1 MILRR
6 DHVNHT
12 EYDFNESLGVWLTVS
27 TQAYHR
33 RMEER
38 LLPHEITFRQ
48 AQVVGW
54 LMMSGQLAQ
63 TELARRMQVEPSTV
77 VRLLDRMEEAGLI
90 ERCADPCDRRRH
102 HIRVTEA
109 VAPLWK
115 QITVVA
121 RQVRKE
127 AAKSL
132 TVEEQATLKDLL
144 QRVTHNLQ
152 STLAPEPH
160 RRTGKKVSSHD

>member
-1 MILRR
+1 MTP
-6 DHVNHT
+6 T
-12 EYDFNESLGVWLTVS
+12 EYDFNESLGVWLTVT

-33 RMEER
+33 RMEEL

-63 TELARRMQVEPSTV
+63 AELTRRMQVEPSTV

-90 ERCADPCDRRRH
+90 ERCADPVDRRRH
-102 HIRVTEA
+102 HIRVTDA

-115 QITVVA
+115 KITTVA

-144 QRVTHNLQ
+144 QRVAHNLQ
-152 STLAPEPH
+152 STLTPEPP
-160 RRTGKKVSSHD
+160 RRSGKKVSNHV